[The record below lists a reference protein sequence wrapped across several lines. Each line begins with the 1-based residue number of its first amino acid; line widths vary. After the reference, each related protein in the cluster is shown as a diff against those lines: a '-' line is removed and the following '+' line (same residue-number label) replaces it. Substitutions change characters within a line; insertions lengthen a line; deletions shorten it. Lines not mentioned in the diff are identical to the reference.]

1 MTEQAVTF
9 DAKAFARRIY
19 RREVFLSDMI
29 RPEHI
34 PLLGTVFMPLALLDE
49 DGRKDL
55 RERDVTCLYGE
66 MKDAGINSINGYPIF
81 SAFGTLTREEH
92 LAAILEYHSLLEL
105 LGELENEN
113 GSTCQDVRHR

>member
-1 MTEQAVTF
+1 MSEQAVTF

-19 RREVFLSDMI
+19 RREVFLSDMV

-92 LAAILEYHSLLEL
+92 SAALLEYRSLLEL

-113 GSTCQDVRHR
+113 GSACQDVRHR

>member
-1 MTEQAVTF
+1 MSEQAVTF

-19 RREVFLSDMI
+19 RREVFLSDMV

-92 LAAILEYHSLLEL
+92 SAAITEYRNLLEL
-105 LGELENEN
+105 LGELE
-113 GSTCQDVRHR
+113 D